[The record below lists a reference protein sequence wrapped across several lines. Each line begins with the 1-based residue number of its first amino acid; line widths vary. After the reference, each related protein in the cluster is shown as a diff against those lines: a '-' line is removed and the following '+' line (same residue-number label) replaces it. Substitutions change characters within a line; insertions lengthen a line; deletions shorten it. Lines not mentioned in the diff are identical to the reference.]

1 MKRVVTLQ
9 DISCFGRCSITV
21 ALPILSAMGMECAI
35 LPTAVLSAHTMFP
48 GYTCLDISGQMEP
61 ISRHWQALGLGFDA
75 IYTGYLANEQQCAQA
90 VDFIKDFR
98 TGGNIVVVD
107 PAMADQC
114 AHIANGLRRSGSGC
128 R

>member
-48 GYTCLDISGQMEP
+48 G
-61 ISRHWQALGLGFDA
+61 
-75 IYTGYLANEQQCAQA
+75 
-90 VDFIKDFR
+90 
-98 TGGNIVVVD
+98 
-107 PAMADQC
+107 
-114 AHIANGLRRSGSGC
+114 
-128 R
+128 